1 MKKTSEKKENKAKKK
16 KLSSSWGFY
25 YSFLTI
31 VLLLCLIQ
39 ITWGAVLNIS
49 KLVSY
54 QAKIAQLQNNKEIAE
69 QRNRQLKE
77 DISNFSASASLEA
90 IARNNLKMA
99 TDDEVLVLIN
109 SKPKEEEEIEK
120 NNSRQFGLS
129 FINGMRK
136 ND

>member
-109 SKPKEEEEIEK
+109 SKPKEEEDIEK